1 MMTEGCKV
9 RGSNW
14 NVWGEIGKWGG
25 GNINVRGTIEKY
37 GEQLKSWGL
46 V

>member
-1 MMTEGCKV
+1 MYGGQLGN
-9 RGSNW
+9 R
-14 NVWGEIGKWGG
+14 GG